1 MRALVLGGAGGMGQG
16 VARDLIKQQQVT
28 DVVLGDLYPDP
39 ERLAP
44 KLRDSEKVNLIKM
57 DVNDHDGMV
66 NTFKEIDVVINCAG
80 PFYKTA
86 VPVAKAAVEA
96 KVNYIDICDD
106 YEGTE
111 ILFNSEIDKMARE
124 AGITVLTGMG
134 SDPGTNNVLVKWYA
148 DRLDSVDEI
157 YLYWVVSIAEL
168 AGAAWDHSLHMTLGK
183 IPQYLNG
190 ELVHVE
196 GGTEVVAEEFLEPLG
211 TCHVRYVGHP
221 QPLTIPKYIKG
232 VKNVIIKGALIPQ
245 WVDELIKEQK
255 DTGFWQI
262 IKTISNG
269 ELVHVEGGT
278 EVVAEEF
285 LEPLGTCHVR
295 YVGHPQPLTIP
306 KYIKGVKNVVIKG
319 ALIPQWVDEL
329 IKQQKD
335 TGFLGKEPIDIKGT
349 RVTPYDLA
357 LKLWETIPEGRDN
370 GPQASGLKVIVK
382 GERDGKKVTYT
393 ADMVGRM
400 APGTGLPASIAALMM
415 DAGDV
420 TEKGVVAP
428 EGCIDPDKFLAAFL
442 KRGARIHQTE
452 KISSMLEV

>member
-1 MRALVLGGAGGMGQG
+1 
-16 VARDLIKQQQVT
+16 
-28 DVVLGDLYPDP
+28 
-39 ERLAP
+39 
-44 KLRDSEKVNLIKM
+44 M

-66 NTFKEIDVVINCAG
+66 NTFKETDVVINCAG

-183 IPQYLNG
+183 VPQYL
-190 ELVHVE
+190 
-196 GGTEVVAEEFLEPLG
+196 
-211 TCHVRYVGHP
+211 
-221 QPLTIPKYIKG
+221 
-232 VKNVIIKGALIPQ
+232 
-245 WVDELIKEQK
+245 
-255 DTGFWQI
+255 
-262 IKTISNG
+262 NG

-319 ALIPQWVDEL
+319 ALIPLWVDEL

-335 TGFLGKEPIDIKGT
+335 TGLLGQRT
-349 RVTPYDLA
+349 
-357 LKLWETIPEGRDN
+357 N
-370 GPQASGLKVIVK
+370 
-382 GERDGKKVTYT
+382 
-393 ADMVGRM
+393 
-400 APGTGLPASIAALMM
+400 
-415 DAGDV
+415 
-420 TEKGVVAP
+420 
-428 EGCIDPDKFLAAFL
+428 
-442 KRGARIHQTE
+442 
-452 KISSMLEV
+452 

>member
-1 MRALVLGGAGGMGQG
+1 MRALIIGGVGGMGQG
-16 VARDLIKQQQVT
+16 VARDLIKQEQVKST
-28 DVVLGDLYPDP
+28 ILADLFPDP
-39 ERLAP
+39 QRLST
-44 KLRDSEKVNLIKM
+44 KLRENKKIELVKM
-57 DVNDHDGMV
+57 DVNDHESMV
-66 NTFKEIDVVINCAG
+66 NAFKEVNVVINTAG

-111 ILFNSEIDKMARE
+111 ILFNSEIDNLARE

-148 DRLDSVDEI
+148 DRLDEVDDI

-183 IPQYLNG
+183 IPQYING
-190 ELVHVE
+190 ELVYVE
-196 GGTEVVAEEFLEPLG
+196 GGTEVVAEQFLDPLG

-221 QPLTIPKYIKG
+221 QPLTLPKYIKG
-232 VKNVIIKGALIPQ
+232 VKNVIIKGALIPL

-255 DTGFWQI
+255 DTGF
-262 IKTISNG
+262 
-269 ELVHVEGGT
+269 
-278 EVVAEEF
+278 
-285 LEPLGTCHVR
+285 LGT
-295 YVGHPQPLTIP
+295 
-306 KYIKGVKNVVIKG
+306 
-319 ALIPQWVDEL
+319 
-329 IKQQKD
+329 
-335 TGFLGKEPIDIKGT
+335 EPIDIKGVQ
-349 RVTPYDLA
+349 VTPYDLA

-370 GPQASGLKVIVK
+370 GPQSSGLKVIVN
-382 GERDGKKVTYT
+382 GKRNGNSVTYT

-400 APGTGLPASIAALMM
+400 APGTGLPASIASLMM

-420 TEKGVVAP
+420 TETGVVAP
-428 EGCIDPDKFLAAFL
+428 EGCIDPDKFLSAFI

-452 KISSMLEV
+452 KITSMFKTDK

>member
-28 DVVLGDLYPDP
+28 NVVLGDLYPDP

-44 KLRDSEKVNLIKM
+44 KLRENEKVNLIEM
-57 DVNDHDGMV
+57 NVNNHDSMV
-66 NTFKEIDVVINCAG
+66 NAFKDVDVVINCAG

-86 VPVAKAAVEA
+86 VPVARAAVKA

-111 ILFNSEIDKMARE
+111 ILFNSEIDMMARE

-148 DRLDSVDEI
+148 NRLDSVDDI

-190 ELVHVE
+190 ELV
-196 GGTEVVAEEFLEPLG
+196 
-211 TCHVRYVGHP
+211 
-221 QPLTIPKYIKG
+221 
-232 VKNVIIKGALIPQ
+232 
-245 WVDELIKEQK
+245 
-255 DTGFWQI
+255 
-262 IKTISNG
+262 S
-269 ELVHVEGGT
+269 VEGGT

-329 IKQQKD
+329 IKEQKV
-335 TGFLGKEPIDIKGT
+335 TGFLGLDPVDIKGNK
-349 RVTPYDLA
+349 VIPYDLA
-357 LKLWETIPEGRDN
+357 LKLWETIPAGRDR

-382 GERDGKKVTYT
+382 GERAGTKVTYT

-428 EGCIDPDKFLAAFL
+428 EGCIAPEKFLAAFL

>member
-28 DVVLGDLYPDP
+28 DLVLGDLYPDP

-57 DVNDHDGMV
+57 DVNDHDNMV
-66 NTFKEIDVVINCAG
+66 NTFKKIDVVINCAG

-86 VPVAKAAVEA
+86 VPVARAAVEA
-96 KVNYIDICDD
+96 KINYIDICDD

-111 ILFNSEIDKMARE
+111 VLFNSEIDKMARE

-148 DRLDSVDEI
+148 NRLDHVDEI
-157 YLYWVVSIAEL
+157 YLYWVVAISEL

-183 IPQYLNG
+183 VPQYLNG

-196 GGTEVVAEEFLEPLG
+196 GGTEAVAEEFLEPLG

-221 QPLTIPKYIKG
+221 QPLTIP
-232 VKNVIIKGALIPQ
+232 
-245 WVDELIKEQK
+245 
-255 DTGFWQI
+255 
-262 IKTISNG
+262 
-269 ELVHVEGGT
+269 
-278 EVVAEEF
+278 
-285 LEPLGTCHVR
+285 R
-295 YVGHPQPLTIP
+295 
-306 KYIKGVKNVVIKG
+306 YIKGVKNVVIKG
-319 ALIPQWVDEL
+319 ALIPLWVDEL
-329 IKQQKD
+329 IKEQKD

-357 LKLWETIPEGRDN
+357 LKLWETIPEGRDK

-382 GERDGKKVTYT
+382 GERDGRKITYT

-442 KRGARIHQTE
+442 RRGARIYQTE
-452 KISSMLEV
+452 KISSMLEI

>member
-28 DVVLGDLYPDP
+28 NVVLGDLYPDP

-44 KLRDSEKVNLIKM
+44 KLRDSEKVKLIKM
-57 DVNDHDGMV
+57 DVNDHGGMV
-66 NTFKEIDVVINCAG
+66 NTFKETDVIVNCAG

-148 DRLDSVDEI
+148 DHLDSVDDI

-168 AGAAWDHSLHMTLGK
+168 AGAAWDHSLHMTLGR

-196 GGTEVVAEEFLEPLG
+196 GGTEEVAEEFLEPLG
-211 TCHVRYVGHP
+211 ICHVRYVGHP
-221 QPLTIPKYIKG
+221 QPLTIPRYIKG
-232 VKNVIIKGALIPQ
+232 VNNVVIKGALIPL

-255 DTGFWQI
+255 DTGF
-262 IKTISNG
+262 
-269 ELVHVEGGT
+269 
-278 EVVAEEF
+278 
-285 LEPLGTCHVR
+285 LGR
-295 YVGHPQPLTIP
+295 
-306 KYIKGVKNVVIKG
+306 
-319 ALIPQWVDEL
+319 
-329 IKQQKD
+329 
-335 TGFLGKEPIDIKGT
+335 EPIDIKGT
-349 RVTPYDLA
+349 KITPYDLA
-357 LKLWETIPEGRDN
+357 LKLWEKIPEERDN

-382 GERDGKKVTYT
+382 GKRDGKKVTYT

-428 EGCIDPDKFLAAFL
+428 EGCIDPAKFLDAFL
-442 KRGARIHQTE
+442 KRGARINQTE

>member
-44 KLRDSEKVNLIKM
+44 KLRDNEKVNLIKM

-66 NTFKEIDVVINCAG
+66 HKFKDVDVVINCAG

-106 YEGTE
+106 YEGTD
-111 ILFNSEIDKMARE
+111 ILFNSEIDTMARK

-148 DRLDSVDEI
+148 DRLDSVDDI

-232 VKNVIIKGALIPQ
+232 VKNVVIKGALIPL

-255 DTGFWQI
+255 DTG
-262 IKTISNG
+262 
-269 ELVHVEGGT
+269 L
-278 EVVAEEF
+278 
-285 LEPLGTCHVR
+285 
-295 YVGHPQPLTIP
+295 
-306 KYIKGVKNVVIKG
+306 
-319 ALIPQWVDEL
+319 
-329 IKQQKD
+329 
-335 TGFLGKEPIDIKGT
+335 LGKEPIDIKGV
-349 RVTPYDLA
+349 RITPYELA
-357 LKLWETIPEGRDN
+357 LKLWETIPEKRDK

-428 EGCIDPDKFLAAFL
+428 EGCIDPAKFLAAFL
-442 KRGARIHQTE
+442 NRGARIHQTE